1 MALTA
6 AEKRK
11 KMQEIKKNL
20 ADKRAKNKEKSPRA
34 KLVEKNRNK
43 TKVAY
48 QEKLAKKKTA
58 VSGTKVNTNKGKNEI
73 LDFINF
79 NLERK
84 IDREFKHNTNLKS
97 RKESIINKIKKWF

>member
-48 QEKLAKKKTA
+48 QEKLAKKIIA
-58 VSGTKVNTNKGKNEI
+58 LYGKY
-73 LDFINF
+73 
-79 NLERK
+79 
-84 IDREFKHNTNLKS
+84 
-97 RKESIINKIKKWF
+97 

>member
-43 TKVAY
+43 TQLPHLRILPKVLYFGCA
-48 QEKLAKKKTA
+48 
-58 VSGTKVNTNKGKNEI
+58 
-73 LDFINF
+73 
-79 NLERK
+79 
-84 IDREFKHNTNLKS
+84 
-97 RKESIINKIKKWF
+97 